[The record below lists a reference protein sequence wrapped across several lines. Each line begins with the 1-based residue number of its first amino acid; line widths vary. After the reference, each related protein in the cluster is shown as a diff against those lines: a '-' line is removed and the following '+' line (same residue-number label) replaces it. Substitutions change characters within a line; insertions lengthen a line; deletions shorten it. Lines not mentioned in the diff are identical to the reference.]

1 MLCRT
6 FFYYVKNVPQKEVI
20 EVVLVYRNLVKNT
33 FQHDLRVLHK
43 LKSSKSFQQS
53 IAISPT
59 FDLEFSYIGEWFA
72 YKFSQSLEMDSRINL
87 TLFINWCKYMKID
100 NKMSYSIESRGQ
112 KYVTSYGF
120 LSFCW
125 IY

>member
-100 NKMSYSIESRGQ
+100 NKMSYSIESRGL